1 MVRVKTL
8 KQYLVAMILVAIV
21 PIIVAAGYAAH
32 RAGEAFRQGSVDRLA
47 DTVMTLSG
55 VVERDIRTNFGVAM
69 LLASMGRDD
78 NVSNEDQLL
87 ALMQGGGSGYKIVDE
102 VFEGTAFDVPLSGFS
117 RSGIP
122 YETLRETAIL
132 GRPTVSNLFAYGPEN
147 TLNIAVMVLKS
158 RTPGKL
164 HFSGLVAPPSRM
176 LRTLQTSREASSILV
191 AVTDGQGRL
200 VARSRNADK
209 FIGQPVPNWATLKAV
224 GKASGSFN
232 ATTAEGGH
240 VIFSF
245 RYLPQTPG
253 WVIVLGCRWRVSS
266 ASGGCL

>member
-1 MVRVKTL
+1 
-8 KQYLVAMILVAIV
+8 
-21 PIIVAAGYAAH
+21 
-32 RAGEAFRQGSVDRLA
+32 
-47 DTVMTLSG
+47 
-55 VVERDIRTNFGVAM
+55 
-69 LLASMGRDD
+69 
-78 NVSNEDQLL
+78 
-87 ALMQGGGSGYKIVDE
+87 
-102 VFEGTAFDVPLSGFS
+102 
-117 RSGIP
+117 
-122 YETLRETAIL
+122 
-132 GRPTVSNLFAYGPEN
+132 
-147 TLNIAVMVLKS
+147 
-158 RTPGKL
+158 
-164 HFSGLVAPPSRM
+164 M

-253 WVIVLGCRWRVSS
+253 WVIVLGEPLESFERKWRLPLIQL
-266 ASGGCL
+266 ALGCLLALLTGLVAAAMLSRKILVPIRALTRHVDEISAGRPSSLAGVRPTIDEFETLRTGMANYETALTQQAGVEREVTQDLRESERRYRAVAEAGAMVFWTGGWTESC